1 MCIRDSLKSV
11 NNNSLKIWEELEK
24 LKTYYMAD
32 KKKSLK
38 IVIDKISK
46 EDADMTDTFNC
57 EFDYLTKFGNTH

>member
-1 MCIRDSLKSV
+1 
-11 NNNSLKIWEELEK
+11 
-24 LKTYYMAD
+24 MAD

-57 EFDYLTKFGNTH
+57 EFDYLTKFGNTHQIRHFETEKIAIMKEY

>member
-1 MCIRDSLKSV
+1 
-11 NNNSLKIWEELEK
+11 
-24 LKTYYMAD
+24 MAD